1 MNNKNWKTIVLVIG
15 GIAGLATGLAAA
27 ALIIKRQENSNE
39 EFKMNSGEGFKIGM
53 GIVNLLK
60 QISDTGIQKSL

>member
-27 ALIIKRQENSNE
+27 AMVIRRQENTNG

-60 QISDTGIQKSL
+60 QISDTGIQK

>member
-1 MNNKNWKTIVLVIG
+1 VNNKNWKTIVLVIG

-27 ALIIKRQENSNE
+27 ALIIRRRENPNE
-39 EFKMNSGEGFKIGM
+39 GFKINSGEGFKIGM

-60 QISDTGIQKSL
+60 QISETGLNK

>member
-15 GIAGLATGLAAA
+15 GIAGLASGLAAA
-27 ALIIKRQENSNE
+27 SLIIKRQESSDG
-39 EFKMNSGEGFKIGM
+39 EFKMNSSEGFKIGM

-60 QISDTGIQKSL
+60 QISDTGINK

>member
-15 GIAGLATGLAAA
+15 GIAGLATGIAAA
-27 ALIIKRQENSNE
+27 TLIIRRQENSNE

-53 GIVNLLK
+53 GIVNLLR
-60 QISDTGIQKSL
+60 QISDTGIQKS